1 MHDVITMK
9 KAARLQPGKKHLHY
23 AALAFVMIS
32 AAGCALTPEPIT
44 PEERAALV
52 SADRRN
58 LLENQEPVTGPISLE
73 EAIARAIKYN
83 YDYRLTAMDQALQN
97 RQLDLSR
104 YDMLP
109 KLAASAGGTARS
121 NENLTVSENK
131 RTGDRSDDPS
141 LSQDQERATA
151 DLTMSWNVLDFGVSY
166 YQARQQAD
174 RTLIAGERRRRVVH
188 SVAQQ
193 VRSAYWQAVSGERI
207 QAAIAPVLE
216 EARRALADARAV
228 EQQRLRPPLEVL
240 RYQKAVIEIMRQ
252 LEAVEQDLAI
262 AKAQLR
268 ALMNLQPGQPF
279 TLALPQGFKRD
290 IPPVKLTL
298 EEMEAAALTNR
309 PELREEQ
316 YQQRISSAEVRKAI
330 LRLLPGLTFTG
341 GGNYDSNSYVQNNFW
356 AEAGLRVSWNLL
368 TLLSGP
374 ASIAAAEAQQ
384 DLGETRRLALSM
396 ATLTQV
402 HVGYQQYQRARR
414 NFEQADLLNSIEQ
427 RIFDNTR
434 NAEAGEAQNVLE
446 RVRAAASAISSEL
459 SRDRAYADV
468 QAATANLMVSLGL
481 DPLPAEVPGH
491 DIKALSAAFGATNAK
506 WQSGQWMPPA
516 PVPAPAP
523 APIAAPV
530 PVAASVPVAAPV
542 PAPAPASAAP
552 IVLAPAPAATPVAV
566 EPVEA
571 VTPVAKVEA
580 VQPVAPVAKVEPV
593 QTEAPV
599 AKVEAVQPAAP
610 VAKVEPV
617 EIVTPV
623 AKVEP
628 VAIETPAAGIVP
640 VSMEQAPSDPVPT
653 TRKSNPN
660 RKPLISNFR

>member
-9 KAARLQPGKKHLHY
+9 KAVRLQPGKKHLQY

-52 SADRRN
+52 SADRKH
-58 LLENQEPVTGPISLE
+58 LFENQEPVTGPISLE

-109 KLAASAGGTARS
+109 KLAASAAGTARS
-121 NENLTVSENK
+121 NENLTVSENT
-131 RTGDRSDDPS
+131 RTGVRSTDPS
-141 LSQDQERATA
+141 VSQDQERATA

-384 DLGETRRLALSM
+384 ELGETRRLALSM

-459 SRDRAYADV
+459 SRDRAYAEV

-481 DPLPAEVPGH
+481 DPLPAEVPDH
-491 DIKALSAAFGATNAK
+491 DIKALSAAFGAMNAT
-506 WQSGQWMPPA
+506 WQSGEWTPPA
-516 PVPAPAP
+516 PVPTPAS
-523 APIAAPV
+523 V
-530 PVAASVPVAAPV
+530 PVAVPVPVAAPV
-542 PAPAPASAAP
+542 PAPAPVPVAAPVPASAAP
-552 IVLAPAPAATPVAV
+552 IVLEPTP
-566 EPVEA
+566 A
-571 VTPVAKVEA
+571 VTPVAR
-580 VQPVAPVAKVEPV
+580 VEPV

-599 AKVEAVQPAAP
+599 AR
-610 VAKVEPV
+610 
-617 EIVTPV
+617 
-623 AKVEP
+623 VEP

-653 TRKSNPN
+653 TRNSNPN

>member
-52 SADRRN
+52 SADRKH
-58 LLENQEPVTGPISLE
+58 LFENQEPVTGPISLE

-109 KLAASAGGTARS
+109 KLVASAGGTARS
-121 NENLTVSENK
+121 SENLTVSENSK
-131 RTGDRSDDPS
+131 GVRSTEPS

-216 EARRALADARAV
+216 EARRTLADARAV

-290 IPPVKLTL
+290 VPPVKLTL

-374 ASIAAAEAQQ
+374 AAVAAAEAQQ

-459 SRDRAYADV
+459 SRDRAYAEV

-491 DIKALSAAFGATNAK
+491 DIKALSAAFGAMNAT
-506 WQSGQWMPPA
+506 WQSGEWMPPA
-516 PVPAPAP
+516 PVPTPAP
-523 APIAAPV
+523 
-530 PVAASVPVAAPV
+530 VPVAAPV
-542 PAPAPASAAP
+542 PTPAPASAAP
-552 IVLAPAPAATPVAV
+552 IVLAPAPAAVPVAV
-566 EPVEA
+566 EPVEP
-571 VTPVAKVEA
+571 VT
-580 VQPVAPVAKVEPV
+580 PVAKVEPV

-599 AKVEAVQPAAP
+599 AKVEAIQPTAPVAKVEAVKPAAP

-617 EIVTPV
+617 QTETPV
-623 AKVEP
+623 ARVEP
-628 VAIETPAAGIVP
+628 VAVETPAAGIVP

-653 TRKSNPN
+653 SRKSNPN

>member
-9 KAARLQPGKKHLHY
+9 KAARLQPGKKHLRH

-44 PEERAALV
+44 PEERAVLI
-52 SADRRN
+52 SADRKH
-58 LLENQEPVTGPISLE
+58 LFENQEPVTGPISLE

-83 YDYRLTAMDQALQN
+83 YDFRLTAMDQALQN
-97 RQLDLSR
+97 RQLDLTR

-121 NENLTVSENK
+121 NENLTVSENT
-131 RTGDRSDDPS
+131 RTGVRSTDPS
-141 LSQDQERATA
+141 VSQDQERATA

-174 RTLIAGERRRRVVH
+174 RTLVADERRRRVLH

-216 EARRALADARAV
+216 EARSALADARAV

-252 LEAVEQDLAI
+252 LESVEQDLAI

-290 IPPVKLTL
+290 VPPVKLTL
-298 EEMEAAALTNR
+298 EEMESAALTNR

-341 GGNYDSNSYVQNNFW
+341 SGNYDSNSYVQNNFW

-384 DLGETRRLALSM
+384 ELGETRRLALSM

-481 DPLPAEVPGH
+481 DPLPAEVQGH
-491 DIKALSAAFGATNAK
+491 DIKALSAAFGEMNAN

-516 PVPAPAP
+516 PV
-523 APIAAPV
+523 AAPV
-530 PVAASVPVAAPV
+530 PVAVAA
-542 PAPAPASAAP
+542 PAPAPAAP
-552 IVLAPAPAATPVAV
+552 VVLAPAPAAAPIAV
-566 EPVEA
+566 EPVETVTSVET
-571 VTPVAKVEA
+571 VTPVAKAEPVQTEAPAAKVEA
-580 VQPVAPVAKVEPV
+580 VQPVAPVAK
-593 QTEAPV
+593 A
-599 AKVEAVQPAAP
+599 
-610 VAKVEPV
+610 EPV
-617 EIVTPV
+617 EIV
-623 AKVEP
+623 
-628 VAIETPAAGIVP
+628 TPAAGIVP
-640 VSMEQAPSDPVPT
+640 VSMEQAQPALVPT
-653 TRKSNPN
+653 SRKSNPN

>member
-1 MHDVITMK
+1 MHGVITVK
-9 KAARLQPGKKHLHY
+9 KAARLQAGKKHFRY

-32 AAGCALTPEPIT
+32 ATGCAVSPEPIT
-44 PEERAALV
+44 PQERVALIT
-52 SADRRN
+52 ADRKH
-58 LLENQEPVTGPISLE
+58 LFENQEPVTGPISLE

-109 KLAASAGGTARS
+109 KLVASAGGTARS
-121 NENLTVSENK
+121 NENLTVSENT
-131 RTGDRSDDPS
+131 RTGIRSTDPS
-141 LSQDQERATA
+141 VSQDQERATA
-151 DLTMSWNVLDFGVSY
+151 DLIMSWNVLDFGVSY

-174 RTLIAGERRRRVVH
+174 RTLIADERRRRVIH

-207 QAAIAPVLE
+207 QAAITPVLE

-268 ALMNLQPGQPF
+268 ALMNLQPGTPF
-279 TLALPQGFKRD
+279 TLALPQGFRRD
-290 IPPVKLTL
+290 IPPIKLTL
-298 EEMEAAALTNR
+298 EEMESAALTNR

-316 YQQRISSAEVRKAI
+316 YQQRISSVEVRKAI
-330 LRLLPGLTFTG
+330 LRLLPGITFTG
-341 GGNYDSNSYVQNNFW
+341 GGSYDSNSYVQNNFW

-374 ASIAAAEAQQ
+374 ASLAAAEAQQ
-384 DLGETRRLALSM
+384 ELGETRRLALSM

-414 NFEQADLLNSIEQ
+414 NFEQAELLNSIEQ
-427 RIFDNTR
+427 RIFDNTK
-434 NAEAGEAQNVLE
+434 NAEAGDAQNVLE
-446 RVRAAASAISSEL
+446 RVRASASAISAEL
-459 SRDRAYADV
+459 MRDRAYADV
-468 QAATANLMVSLGL
+468 QAAMANLMVSLGL

-491 DIKALSAAFGATNAK
+491 DIKALSAAFAAMNVK
-506 WQSGQWMPPA
+506 WQSGQLVPPAPA
-516 PVPAPAP
+516 PVPAPVSVPVSAP
-523 APIAAPV
+523 APVSAMPLTLTPV
-530 PVAASVPVAAPV
+530 PVAP
-542 PAPAPASAAP
+542 
-552 IVLAPAPAATPVAV
+552 PVAV
-566 EPVEA
+566 EPVVTVTPIVKIEPVETA
-571 VTPVAKVEA
+571 APVAKAEPVEIAAPVAKIEPVETVTPVAKI
-580 VQPVAPVAKVEPV
+580 QPVE
-593 QTEAPV
+593 T
-599 AKVEAVQPAAP
+599 
-610 VAKVEPV
+610 
-617 EIVTPV
+617 VTPV

-628 VAIETPAAGIVP
+628 VSLETTPSVPAPTARK
-640 VSMEQAPSDPVPT
+640 SDPA
-653 TRKSNPN
+653 

>member
-1 MHDVITMK
+1 MHGVITVK
-9 KAARLQPGKKHLHY
+9 KAARIRAGKKQFQY

-32 AAGCALTPEPIT
+32 ATGCAVTPEPIN
-44 PEERAALV
+44 PEERVALIA
-52 SADRRN
+52 ADRQR
-58 LLENQEPVTGPISLE
+58 LFENQETVTGPITLE

-97 RQLDLSR
+97 RQLDLTR

-109 KLAASAGGTARS
+109 KLVASAAGTARS

-131 RTGDRSDDPS
+131 RTGQLSPDPS
-141 LSQDQERATA
+141 ISQDQERATA
-151 DLTMSWNVLDFGVSY
+151 DLSMSWNVLDFGVSY

-174 RTLIAGERRRRVVH
+174 RTLIADERRRRVVH

-193 VRSAYWQAVSGERI
+193 VRSAYWQAVSGERL
-207 QAAIAPVLE
+207 QTAIAPVLA
-216 EARRALADARAV
+216 EARQALADARAV

-252 LEAVEQDLAI
+252 LEAVEQELAI

-268 ALMNLQPGQPF
+268 ALMNLQPGQLF
-279 TLALPQGFKRD
+279 TLALPQGFRRAV
-290 IPPVKLTL
+290 PPIKLTL
-298 EEMEAAALTNR
+298 EEMESTALTNR

-316 YQQRISSAEVRKAI
+316 YQQRISAAEVRKAI
-330 LRLLPGLTFTG
+330 LRLLPGLTFSTTG
-341 GGNYDSNSYVQNNFW
+341 SYDSNSYVQNNFW

-384 DLGETRRLALSM
+384 ELGETRRLALSM

-414 NFEQADLLNSIEQ
+414 VFEQADLLNSIEQ
-427 RIFDNTR
+427 RIFDNTK

-446 RVRAAASAISSEL
+446 RVRAAASAILAEL

-468 QAATANLMVSLGL
+468 QAATANLVVSLGL
-481 DPLPAEVPGH
+481 DPLPAEVPSH
-491 DIKALSAAFGATNAK
+491 NIKGLSEALGAMNVN
-506 WQSGQWMPPA
+506 WQSGRLVPPA
-516 PVPAPAP
+516 PVAAPAPVPVPAPAP
-523 APIAAPV
+523 V
-530 PVAASVPVAAPV
+530 PV
-542 PAPAPASAAP
+542 SAAP
-552 IVLAPAPAATPVAV
+552 PTPTPEPAVL
-566 EPVEA
+566 
-571 VTPVAKVEA
+571 
-580 VQPVAPVAKVEPV
+580 
-593 QTEAPV
+593 
-599 AKVEAVQPAAP
+599 P

-617 EIVTPV
+617 ETVAPV
-623 AKVEP
+623 AKVETVETVAP
-628 VAIETPAAGIVP
+628 VAKVETVETVAPVAKVETVEMETAASTPA
-640 VSMEQAPSDPVPT
+640 PT
-653 TRKSNPN
+653 DRKENPA